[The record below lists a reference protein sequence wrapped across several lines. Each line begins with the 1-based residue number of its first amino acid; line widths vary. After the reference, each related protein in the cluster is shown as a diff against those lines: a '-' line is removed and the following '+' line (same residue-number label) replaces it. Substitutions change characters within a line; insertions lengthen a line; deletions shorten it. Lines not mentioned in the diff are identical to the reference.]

1 MATPAPRLRAQ
12 RRAVFVDRD
21 GTLMPDLHY
30 LADPGAAEVARG
42 VGDGLRLLHQ
52 HDYLIVCVT
61 NQSGVGRGLF
71 TEDTVHAIHRRLND
85 RLSGYRAH
93 VDAFY
98 YCPHTPEQNCECRKP
113 GTALFLRA
121 AEDWAIDF
129 RTSAVIGDR
138 AADIEAGNRLGLFTV
153 LVPEVGHATAT
164 EAELLDKE
172 VHPDLLLSDFGA
184 AAAAVLHR
192 G

>member
-1 MATPAPRLRAQ
+1 
-12 RRAVFVDRD
+12 
-21 GTLMPDLHY
+21 MPDLHY

-42 VGDGLRLLHQ
+42 VGDGLRLLRQ

-85 RLSGYRAH
+85 RLSTYRAH

-129 RTSAVIGDR
+129 RSSAVIGDR
-138 AADIEAGNRLGLFTV
+138 AADIEAGSRLGLFTV
-153 LVPEVGHATAT
+153 LVPEVGHETAT
-164 EAELLDKE
+164 ESELLEKE
-172 VHPDLLLSDFGA
+172 VHPDVLVSDFGA

>member
-1 MATPAPRLRAQ
+1 
-12 RRAVFVDRD
+12 
-21 GTLMPDLHY
+21 MPDLHY
-30 LADPGAAEVARG
+30 LSDPEATELASGA
-42 VGDGLRLLHQ
+42 GDALRLFRQ
-52 HDYLIVCVT
+52 HDYLVVCVT

-71 TEDTVHAIHRRLND
+71 SEETLHSIHRRLNE
-85 RLSGYRAH
+85 RLRAYRAG

-98 YCPHTPEQNCECRKP
+98 YCPHTPEQKCECRKP

-129 RTSAVIGDR
+129 PTSAIVGDR
-138 AADIEAGNRLGLFTV
+138 LADVEAGERLGLFTV
-153 LVPEVGHATAT
+153 LVPEIAHERLVEHEFATQSVRPDVRVAT
-164 EAELLDKE
+164 L
-172 VHPDLLLSDFGA
+172 GA

>member
-1 MATPAPRLRAQ
+1 
-12 RRAVFVDRD
+12 
-21 GTLMPDLHY
+21 MPDLHY
-30 LADPGAAEVARG
+30 LGNPEAAEVTRG
-42 VGDGLRLLHQ
+42 VGDGLRLLRQ
-52 HDYLIVCVT
+52 HDYAIICIT

-71 TEDTVHAIHRRLND
+71 TEETVHAIHRRLNE
-85 RLSGYRAH
+85 RLSAYRAH

-121 AEDWAIDF
+121 AAEWSIDF

-138 AADIEAGNRLGLFTV
+138 AADVEAGARLGLFTV
-153 LVPEVGHATAT
+153 LVPEVAHESLVA
-164 EAELLDKE
+164 AELSE
-172 VHPDLLLSDFGA
+172 RGVRPDVQRADFGTA
-184 AAAAVLHR
+184 ATAVLHR

>member
-1 MATPAPRLRAQ
+1 
-12 RRAVFVDRD
+12 
-21 GTLMPDLHY
+21 MPDLHY
-30 LADPGAAEVARG
+30 LGNPEAAEVMRG
-42 VGDGLRLLHQ
+42 VGDGLRMLRQ
-52 HDYLIVCVT
+52 HDYAIICIT

-71 TEDTVHAIHRRLND
+71 TEETVHAIHRRLNE
-85 RLSGYRAH
+85 RLAPYRAH

-121 AEDWAIDF
+121 AADWGIDF

-138 AADIEAGNRLGLFTV
+138 AADVEAGSRLGLFTV
-153 LVPEVGHATAT
+153 LVPEIGHESLVA
-164 EAELLDKE
+164 AELAE
-172 VHPDLLLSDFGA
+172 RGVRPDVQRPDFGTA
-184 AAAAVLHR
+184 VAAVLHR

>member
-1 MATPAPRLRAQ
+1 MSAPAARPRPR

-30 LADPGAAEVARG
+30 LADPEATELASG
-42 VGDGLRLLHQ
+42 VGDALRLFRQ
-52 HDYLIVCVT
+52 HDYLVVCVT

-71 TEDTVHAIHRRLND
+71 PEETLHRIHQRLNEKL
-85 RLSGYRAH
+85 RPYRAS

-98 YCPHTPEQNCECRKP
+98 YCPHTPEQQCDCRKP
-113 GTALFLRA
+113 GTALFHRA

-129 RTSAVIGDR
+129 PTSAIIGDR
-138 AADIEAGNRLGLFTV
+138 LADVEAGTKLGLFTV
-153 LVPEVGHATAT
+153 LIPEVAHETLVNQ
-164 EAELLDKE
+164 ELSE
-172 VHPDLLLSDFGA
+172 RGIHPDIRVSSFGA